1 MKISPQ
7 LLRNSD
13 WTGNAHFP
21 VVHVFFSIVV
31 KVEAVLARLSDRC
44 AVVKIMYMML
54 PVVKLSYLITSRCET
69 KLSGAMTQMNESM
82 KCSAKLIRKNA
93 RLFSVLVLWNYNFHL
108 DLELLKKVVFMRMQF
123 L

>member
-7 LLRNSD
+7 LLRNSN

-82 KCSAKLIRKNA
+82 KCSAKLIRKMPDYF
-93 RLFSVLVLWNYNFHL
+93 RCLFCGNTTFTLTLNY
-108 DLELLKKVVFMRMQF
+108 
-123 L
+123 